1 MGCGTEAARAII
13 SRKEPFLG
21 GGLGVAS
28 SVGAAAEVA
37 VVALGAGLADL
48 AGEKELRISGRGRG
62 MVAGDSGGGGGGDG
76 DGMFC

>member
-1 MGCGTEAARAII
+1 M
-13 SRKEPFLG
+13 
-21 GGLGVAS
+21 AS